1 MNMLSIGVQGL
12 KKFFCC
18 TMARALWGLF
28 VGMMEGWG
36 KGGSAGSS
44 HGCVR
49 GTPSLFEAR
58 ISGSLCEDVN
68 GSPIQ
73 HL

>member
-1 MNMLSIGVQGL
+1 M
-12 KKFFCC
+12 FFV
-18 TMARALWGLF
+18 APWRGALWGLF

-44 HGCVR
+44 RGCVR

-58 ISGSLCEDVN
+58 ISGSLCEDVTER
-68 GSPIQ
+68 SIQ
-73 HL
+73 YQ